1 MRNTKFSLQTDIER
15 GEVTLMC
22 HFKLEGVLN
31 TSTMDVFTFNKE
43 LDHPRVDVID
53 QLDSFNSMCK
63 VFRVGQKFVKQFLD
77 RSLDIALHNN
87 EDICIEHE
95 SVFFLRHNDT
105 IERLAGL
112 EEPPSNVETLKRLS
126 GLI

>member
-1 MRNTKFSLQTDIER
+1 MA
-15 GEVTLMC
+15 

-31 TSTMDVFTFNKE
+31 TSTMHVFTFNKE
-43 LDHPRVDVID
+43 HNYPRVDVMD

-63 VFRVGQKFVKQFLD
+63 VFNVGQKLVKQFLD

-87 EDICIEHE
+87 EDLSIEHE
-95 SVFFLRHNDT
+95 SVFYLRHNDT

-112 EEPPSNVETLKRLS
+112 EEPPSNVEILKKLS
-126 GLI
+126 GLL